1 MGVGAAGRSD
11 AVRAGCDPAPMS
23 NRQETN
29 ARPNARPHAA
39 QQTELLSH
47 KRGHLAGLLCD
58 VAGACVRAAVGEAAD
73 VVGLAGVV
81 SGCSRGAR
89 RLAETKG
96 FALAVVAV
104 LLSSM
109 LLTAGGVVPL
119 LLHNLVVLAA
129 LVLLRRDRTLEA
141 APLEPP
147 AARDK
152 AKAAGAGAGA
162 GAGGQGGAGPSGGPG
177 PLEAAE
183 GAAR

>member
-1 MGVGAAGRSD
+1 M
-11 AVRAGCDPAPMS
+11 
-23 NRQETN
+23 
-29 ARPNARPHAA
+29 
-39 QQTELLSH
+39 
-47 KRGHLAGLLCD
+47 CD

-129 LVLLRRDRTLEA
+129 THEAPSGGACAVLILLRRVVVVQV
-141 APLEPP
+141 
-147 AARDK
+147 
-152 AKAAGAGAGA
+152 GI
-162 GAGGQGGAGPSGGPG
+162 
-177 PLEAAE
+177 
-183 GAAR
+183 